1 MRHIQK
7 IVDDHERLTKLLESE
22 KKKLEIKGN
31 ELAKRQ
37 VHNGTERMK
46 LSQDLEQVKHLL
58 SVSRFFLRY
67 KSMC

>member
-31 ELAKRQ
+31 ELAKPQ

-46 LSQDLEQVKHLL
+46 LSEDLEQVKHLL
-58 SVSRFFLRY
+58 SVSLFFV
-67 KSMC
+67 KI